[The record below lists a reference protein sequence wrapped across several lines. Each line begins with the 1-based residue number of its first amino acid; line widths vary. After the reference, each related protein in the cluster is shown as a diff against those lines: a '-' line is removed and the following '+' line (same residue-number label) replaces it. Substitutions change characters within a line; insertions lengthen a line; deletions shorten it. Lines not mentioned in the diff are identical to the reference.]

1 MKDALTLVLPQCQS
15 PRDREPM
22 SVARRIKINDVRTA
36 VRLFTQGGLFWKYVA
51 MFAVVL
57 GIALIGNGLFNIWV
71 MYEENRTSLQRLQ
84 RVQADAAADKI
95 SQFVEEIE
103 AQLGWMT
110 HLSWAV
116 PRLEQRDLDAR
127 RLLRQV
133 PAITELMLLDPQGR
147 EKIYLS
153 RQAEDSVGNKDYSS
167 EEAFRIAITGKT
179 FYGPVYFR
187 RQTEPY
193 MKLAVGGARRSNGVS
208 VAEINL
214 KYIWDVVTQIKVG
227 QGGRAYVVGP
237 DGRLIAHPDISMVLR
252 NTDLS
257 QLPQVRAARGT
268 PPVPV
273 PSSQS
278 ALDLY
283 GKRVLTTYT
292 VVKPLNWL
300 VFVEL
305 PEREANGPLHEAIGR
320 WFVVTVLGL
329 ALALVPAL
337 LLARHMVVPIRAI
350 ADGAERIGTGALD
363 HRINIR
369 TKDELQGLAEQFNRM
384 AGQLQSS
391 YGGLERKVEE
401 RTQQLRDANMAK
413 SRFLAV
419 ASHDLRQPLHALN
432 LFIAQ
437 LEGESDPI
445 EQTRLKQCISSSIDS
460 MNKLFNELLDISRL
474 DAGALTPR
482 IASFAVNDVLTRI
495 SATFLAAAQEKG
507 LHFRVVLSSIWVKS
521 DPILLE
527 RILLNLVSNAIRY
540 TSIGGVIVG
549 CRRLQGNLRID
560 ICDTGVGIA
569 EDERR
574 NIFTEFYRVQP
585 DGHESGEG
593 LGLGLAIVDR
603 LSSLLQHPFALSSI
617 RGKGSRFS
625 VTLPI
630 STESGESRSASGT
643 RSARGDVLTG
653 KLVVVIDDDPL
664 VLEGTRGLLTTWGC
678 RVVVALSRLEVKSLL
693 DNTVPDLIISDLH
706 LSGGETG
713 VEAIDGLHQEFDKAI
728 PAFIITGDISVGQI
742 GKVGANGYPL
752 LHKPV
757 TPMALRAMM
766 LALLQNY
773 AAA

>member
-1 MKDALTLVLPQCQS
+1 MSRA
-15 PRDREPM
+15 PR
-22 SVARRIKINDVRTA
+22 INIDDVRSV
-36 VRLFTQGGLFWKYVA
+36 VRLSRGGLFWKYVA
-51 MFAVVL
+51 MFAAVL
-57 GIALIGNGLFNIWV
+57 GVALVGNGLVNIWV
-71 MYEENRTSLQRLQ
+71 MYEENRANLQRLQ
-84 RVQADAAADKI
+84 REQVVAAGDKI

-103 AQLGWMT
+103 SQLGWTT
-110 HLSWAV
+110 HLSWV
-116 PRLEQRDLDAR
+116 PPALEQRELDGR

-147 EKIYLS
+147 ERIHLS
-153 RQAEDSVGNKDYSS
+153 RQAEDSVDNKDSSS
-167 EEAFRIAITGKT
+167 EEAFKTAIAGQTY
-179 FYGPVYFR
+179 YGPVYFR

-193 MKLAVGGARRSNGVS
+193 MKLAVGGARRVNGVS
-208 VAEINL
+208 IAEINL
-214 KYIWDVVTQIKVG
+214 KHIWDVVTQIKVG
-227 QGGRAYVVGP
+227 QAGRAYVVGP

-257 QLPQVRAARGT
+257 QLPQVKAARAA
-268 PPVPV
+268 PAEPV
-273 PSSQS
+273 PSSRS

-283 GKRVLTTYT
+283 GKRMLTAHT

-305 PEREANGPLHEAIGR
+305 PENEANGPLHEAIAR
-320 WFVVTVLGL
+320 WLVVTILGL

-363 HRINIR
+363 HRIKIR
-369 TKDELQGLAEQFNRM
+369 TKDELEALAEQFNRM
-384 AGQLQSS
+384 ASQLQSS
-391 YGGLERKVEE
+391 YGSLERKVEE
-401 RTQQLRDANMAK
+401 RTQQLRDANTAK

-437 LEGESDPI
+437 LDSESDPA
-445 EQTRLKQCISSSIDS
+445 EHARLKQRILSSIDS

-482 IASFAVNDVLTRI
+482 ITAFAVNDVLTRI
-495 SATFLAAAQEKG
+495 SATFLADAQEKG
-507 LHFRVVLSSIWVKS
+507 LHFRVVPSSAWVKS
-521 DPILLE
+521 DPVLLE

-549 CRRLQGNLRID
+549 CRRLQGSLRID

-574 NIFTEFYRVQP
+574 NIFTEFYRIQP

-603 LSSLLQHPFALSSI
+603 LCSLLQHPFALSSI

-625 VTLPI
+625 VTLPVAA
-630 STESGESRSASGT
+630 EGGEARAVSRTGP
-643 RSARGDVLTG
+643 ARGDVLAG

-664 VLEGTRGLLTTWGC
+664 VLDGTRGLLTTWGC
-678 RVVVALSRLEVKSLL
+678 RVVIAPSRAEVKSLL
-693 DNTVPDLIISDLH
+693 DGAVPDLIISDLH
-706 LSGGETG
+706 LSGGGTG
-713 VEAIDGLHQEFDKAI
+713 VEAIDGFRREFGKAI
-728 PAFIITGDISVGQI
+728 PGFIITGDISIGQT
-742 GKVGANGYPL
+742 GKVGASGYPL

-766 LALLQNY
+766 SALLQNS

>member
-1 MKDALTLVLPQCQS
+1 
-15 PRDREPM
+15 M
-22 SVARRIKINDVRTA
+22 SRARRTNIDDVRSA

-51 MFAVVL
+51 MFAAVL
-57 GIALIGNGLFNIWV
+57 GVALVGNGLVNIWV
-71 MYEENRTSLQRLQ
+71 MYEENRANLQRLQ
-84 RVQADAAADKI
+84 RVQAEAAVDKI

-103 AQLGWMT
+103 AQLGWTT
-110 HLSWAV
+110 HISWAA
-116 PRLEQRDLDAR
+116 PALEQRELDGR

-133 PAITELMLLDPQGR
+133 PAVTELMLLDPQGR
-147 EKIYLS
+147 EKIRLS
-153 RQAEDSVGNKDYSS
+153 RQAEDSVGNKEYSAD
-167 EEAFRIAITGKT
+167 EAFKTAIAGKT
-179 FYGPVYFR
+179 YYGPVYFR

-193 MKLAVGGARRSNGVS
+193 MKLAVGGARRDNGVS

-214 KYIWDVVTQIKVG
+214 KHIWDVVSQIKVG
-227 QGGRAYVVGP
+227 QRGRAYVVGP

-257 QLPQVRAARGT
+257 QLPQVKAARGV
-268 PPVPV
+268 PPEPI

-283 GKRVLTTYT
+283 GNRVLTAHT
-292 VVKPLNWL
+292 VVHPLDWL

-305 PEREANGPLHEAIGR
+305 PEHEANGPLYEAIAR
-320 WFVVTVLGL
+320 WLAVTALGL
-329 ALALVPAL
+329 VLALVAAL

-350 ADGAERIGTGALD
+350 ADGAQRIGTGVLD
-363 HRINIR
+363 HRIKIR
-369 TKDELQGLAEQFNRM
+369 TGDELEALAEQFNRM

-391 YGGLERKVEE
+391 YGSLERKVEE

-437 LEGESDPI
+437 LAVESDPG
-445 EQTRLKQCISSSIDS
+445 EHARLKQRISSSIDS

-482 IASFAVNDVLTRI
+482 ITTFAINDVLTRI
-495 SATFLAAAQEKG
+495 SATFSAAAREKG
-507 LHFRVVLSSIWVKS
+507 LHFRVVSSSAWVTS

-540 TSIGGVIVG
+540 TSVGGVIVG
-549 CRRLQGNLRID
+549 CRRAQDSLRLD
-560 ICDTGVGIA
+560 VCDTGVGIA
-569 EDERR
+569 DNERR
-574 NIFTEFYRVQP
+574 NIFNEFYRVQP

-603 LSSLLQHPFALSSI
+603 LCTLLQHPYALSSI

-625 VTLPI
+625 VTLPRA
-630 STESGESRSASGT
+630 TEAGATRAVPDTRASRGSAL
-643 RSARGDVLTG
+643 AG

-664 VLEGTRGLLTTWGC
+664 VLDGTRGLLTTWGC
-678 RVVVALSRLEVKSLL
+678 RVVVASSRSEARLLL
-693 DNTVPDLIISDLH
+693 DGVVPDLIISDLH

-713 VEAIDGLHQEFDKAI
+713 VDALDGLRRELGKEI
-728 PAFIITGDISVGQI
+728 PGFVISGDISTGQT

-757 TPMALRAMM
+757 TPMALRAMVS
-766 LALLQNY
+766 ALLQNS
-773 AAA
+773 ARP